1 MATEPLPPE
10 AEAVIQTGMDAA
22 AVEDGIPD
30 EQAEA
35 RKEEKAQVERW
46 LNEIKEAREFD
57 KEVWR
62 EIATDRGYAAGL
74 SAHDVSVN
82 LIGSAIDVMKS
93 FLYARN
99 PDVAV
104 VPAR

>member
-22 AVEDGIPD
+22 AAEDGIPD

-46 LNEIKEAREFD
+46 LNEIKEAR
-57 KEVWR
+57 
-62 EIATDRGYAAGL
+62 
-74 SAHDVSVN
+74 
-82 LIGSAIDVMKS
+82 
-93 FLYARN
+93 
-99 PDVAV
+99 
-104 VPAR
+104 